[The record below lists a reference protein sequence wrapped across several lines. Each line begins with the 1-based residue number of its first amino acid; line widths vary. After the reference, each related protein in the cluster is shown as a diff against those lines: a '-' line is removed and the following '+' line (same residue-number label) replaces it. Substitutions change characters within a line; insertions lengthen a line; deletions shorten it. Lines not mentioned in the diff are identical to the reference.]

1 MSFLPEESRPLL
13 PSDLAAFLMP
23 PGVLAVAF
31 ALNFQQ
37 ILPAQTGTV
46 LLSTVA
52 AGTAVFELFA
62 VAVLPRWR
70 RRGF

>member
-1 MSFLPEESRPLL
+1 
-13 PSDLAAFLMP
+13 
-23 PGVLAVAF
+23 VLAVAF

-37 ILPAQTGTV
+37 ILPAETGTV

-52 AGTAVFELFA
+52 AGTAVFEFFA
-62 VAVLPRWR
+62 VFVLPRWR

>member
-1 MSFLPEESRPLL
+1 
-13 PSDLAAFLMP
+13 MP

-37 ILPAQTGTV
+37 ILPAGAGTV

-52 AGTAVFELFA
+52 TGTAVFELFA
-62 VAVLPRWR
+62 VFLLPRWR
-70 RRGF
+70 RRGV